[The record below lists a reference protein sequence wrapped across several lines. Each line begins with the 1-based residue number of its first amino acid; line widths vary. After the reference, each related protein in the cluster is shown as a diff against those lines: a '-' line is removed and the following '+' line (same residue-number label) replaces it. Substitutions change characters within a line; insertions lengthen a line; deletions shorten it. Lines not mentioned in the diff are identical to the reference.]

1 MYLFRAKERAD
12 REWLL
17 WEKIYIIYGEPGS
30 YMYQGIKEIG
40 NSYTVKYNE
49 QDKYEY
55 TLAIPHDG
63 NVVEDDIIINAIV
76 KYTDGNSEQQRIV
89 VTQESNSISLKLN

>member
-1 MYLFRAKERAD
+1 MGCLFF
-12 REWLL
+12 LL
-17 WEKIYIIYGEPGS
+17 FKSISSCSFVKKYGEPGS
-30 YMYQGIKEIG
+30 EMYQGIKEIG
-40 NSYTVKYNE
+40 NTYTVKYNE

-63 NVVEDDIIINAIV
+63 DVVEDDIIINAIV
-76 KYTDGNSEQQRIV
+76 KYTDGNSEQQDIV